1 LTEGRGDS
9 AKGMQHRICVAPM
22 MDCTDR
28 HCRYFHRLLAPDVGL
43 YTEMITARAIV
54 HGDPERLLAFDAGE
68 HPVALQIGGSEPEI
82 LHRAAAVVRA
92 GYAYDELNLN
102 VGCPSDRVQSGRFGA
117 CLMADAEL
125 VGDCVRALAEAWDGP
140 VTVKSRIGIDAHDSY
155 EFLANFVGTVA
166 AAGCRVFIVHA
177 RKAVLQGLS
186 PKENRSIPPLR
197 YDRVHRLKQEFPA
210 LKIVLN
216 GGIDSVDKAV
226 GELTRVDG
234 VMLGRKAYADPCLLA
249 LLQARC
255 LGGTRPE
262 LPDRAAVVRL
272 MAAYAA
278 AHIEQ
283 GARLHHMT
291 RHMHGLYA
299 GQPGAARWR
308 RYLAETASRPDA
320 DAETLLQSLEVFE
333 AAA

>member
-1 LTEGRGDS
+1 
-9 AKGMQHRICVAPM
+9 MQRRVCVAPM

-54 HGDPERLLAFDAGE
+54 HGDPDRLLAFAAVE
-68 HPVALQIGGSEPEI
+68 HPVALQLGGSEPEI
-82 LHRAAAVVRA
+82 LRRAAGIVRA

-125 VGDCVRALAEAWDGP
+125 VADCVRALATEWDGP
-140 VTVKSRIGIDAHDSY
+140 VTVKSRIGIDAQDDY
-155 EFLANFVGTVA
+155 EFLATFVSTVA

-177 RKAVLQGLS
+177 RKAILQGLS

-197 YDRVHRLKQEFPA
+197 YDRVHRLKQDFPQ
-210 LKIVLN
+210 LEIVLN

-226 GELTRVDG
+226 NQLSRVDG
-234 VMLGRKAYADPCLLA
+234 VMVGRKAYADPCFLA
-249 LLQARC
+249 ALQDRC
-255 LGGTRPE
+255 LGGISPR
-262 LPDRAAVVRL
+262 LPDRTAVVRR

-283 GARLHHMT
+283 GGRLHQVT

-308 RYLAETASRPDA
+308 RYLAEAASRRDA
-320 DAETLLQSLEVFE
+320 NAGTLLRSLEVFE

>member
-1 LTEGRGDS
+1 
-9 AKGMQHRICVAPM
+9 MQRRVCVAPM

-28 HCRYFHRLLAPDVGL
+28 HCRYFHRLLAPGVGL

-54 HGDPERLLAFDAGE
+54 HGDAERLLAFNAAE

-82 LHRAAAVVRA
+82 LRRAAAIVRA

-125 VGDCVRALAEAWDGP
+125 VADCVQALGAEWDGE
-140 VTVKSRIGIDAHDSY
+140 VTVKSRIGIDAHDDY
-155 EFLANFVGTVA
+155 DFLANFVARVA

-177 RKAVLQGLS
+177 RKAILQGLS
-186 PKENRSIPPLR
+186 PKENRNIPPLR
-197 YDRVHRLKQEFPA
+197 YDRVHRLKRDFPE
-210 LKIVLN
+210 LEIVLN
-216 GGIDSVDKAV
+216 GGIDSVATSV
-226 GELTRVDG
+226 NELERVDG
-234 VMLGRKAYADPCLLA
+234 VMVGRKAYSDPCLLTA
-249 LLQARC
+249 LQAHC
-255 LGGTRPE
+255 LEGAVPRV
-262 LPDRAAVVRL
+262 PDRAGVIRQ
-272 MAAYAA
+272 MTDYAA

-283 GARLHHMT
+283 GGRLHQVT
-291 RHMHGLYA
+291 RHMYGLYA

-308 RYLAETASRPDA
+308 RYLAETAARREVG
-320 DAETLLQSLEVFE
+320 AETLLRSLEVFE

>member
-1 LTEGRGDS
+1 MTRAPGTGGT
-9 AKGMQHRICVAPM
+9 GMQHRVCVAPM

-210 LKIVLN
+210 LEIVLN

-234 VMLGRKAYADPCLLA
+234 VMLGRKAYADPCVLA

-278 AHIEQ
+278 AQIEQ

-320 DAETLLQSLEVFE
+320 DAETLVQSLEVFE